1 MKCTW
6 GYLQEERETFQSLE
20 ILADFQW
27 KKLGLPQQAVYVEKE
42 QRKKKNLTVQQSR
55 KYAGIWILATTSHW
69 WVWPGTGSSPFWA
82 SVQQFKNKGLAQMS
96 STGPSSSALLLGLTI
111 WGIIPYL
118 WFLLQDVMGKKERP
132 SALSWPKLLSDF
144 GGWLCS
150 SEHWDSLCREPC

>member
-1 MKCTW
+1 MGLSARGEGDIPEPW
-6 GYLQEERETFQSLE
+6 DSGWFSVEEIGVTTAGSLCRER
-20 ILADFQW
+20 A
-27 KKLGLPQQAVYVEKE
+27 KE
-42 QRKKKNLTVQQSR
+42 KKKNLTVQQSR